1 MPRVV
6 MFHRCVCGATDSVV
20 TTIEQFDLHCRNASY
35 KFVGLEDDQIML
47 EEIDKSDSC
56 PKCRKTHMSI
66 LREIS
71 PLRLKAIAFANAN
84 ERPLTLREWQ
94 LLNAFVEFVDRH

>member
-1 MPRVV
+1 MPRVI
-6 MFHRCVCGATDSVV
+6 MFHRCICGATDSVV

-56 PKCRKTHMSI
+56 PKCRKTHMCKQGEGDGS
-66 LREIS
+66 R
-71 PLRLKAIAFANAN
+71 
-84 ERPLTLREWQ
+84 
-94 LLNAFVEFVDRH
+94 